1 MASTATRG
9 LFELPVRLRSGGWE
23 VVAKWLLLLG
33 TAITLGYVVGTGH
46 WVYALLLLVVPV
58 VLKYPVQF
66 ALAPFAFLIP
76 FDAIS
81 ALGGQ
86 KQGISLEWFAG
97 AAGTFILIM
106 TALAGHRLRTPPKA
120 ALWWSLLLFWLVSTG
135 AWAVD
140 PTLSISRLPTAFGL
154 LLLYLAASSI
164 TITRKELLT
173 IMGFAICGATLA
185 AAYSAISYYQGSAYH
200 ANVEGLRSSMRASL
214 VIGDRETDP
223 NGFATT
229 MLLPISF
236 CIATFLRFRGW
247 IRFLALS
254 AFSVMLFAVFLSMS
268 RGTLVAIVVMAA
280 VFFLRMRL
288 DWRAVFLAILGTGL
302 TLAMPGIFF
311 ERLQSAV
318 ATGGSGRFDIWK
330 IGWECLKRY
339 GFFGAGLDNFPTV
352 YNMFAGAASH
362 FIGYNKVAH
371 NTFLTV
377 AVEGGIVALLLFLY
391 VLKIQLRGTRVFN
404 KQVFPVTACEA
415 GCWAMLAAGFFLN
428 VLWGKTFWFAWIM
441 LAMASQL
448 TEAPAT
454 ETVG

>member
-1 MASTATRG
+1 MASTAARG
-9 LFELPVRLRSGGWE
+9 LFELPVRLRSGWWE
-23 VVAKWLLLLG
+23 LGAKWLLLLG
-33 TAITLGYVVGTGH
+33 TAVFLGYVVGTGQ
-46 WVYALLLLVVPV
+46 WVYALLLLLVPV

-97 AAGTFILIM
+97 AAGTFILVM
-106 TALAGHRLRTPPKA
+106 TALAGHRLRKPSKA
-120 ALWWSLLLFWLVSTG
+120 AIWWSLLLLWLACTG
-135 AWAVD
+135 AWAVE
-140 PTLSISRLPTAFGL
+140 PGLSVSRFPTAFGL

-173 IMGFAICGATLA
+173 IMAFAICGATLA
-185 AAYSAISYYQGSAYH
+185 AAYSAVSYYQGSAYH
-200 ANVEGLRSSMRASL
+200 ANIEGLQSSMRASL
-214 VIGDRETDP
+214 VIGNRETDP
-223 NGFATT
+223 NGFATA

-254 AFSVMLFAVFLSMS
+254 AFSIMLFAVFLTMS

-288 DWRAVFLAILGTGL
+288 DWRIVLLAILGTGL
-302 TLAMPGIFF
+302 MLAMPGIFF
-311 ERLQSAV
+311 ERLQTAV

-330 IGWECLKRY
+330 IGWECLKHY
-339 GFFGAGLDNFPTV
+339 GFFGAGLDNFPVV

-362 FIGYNKVAH
+362 FIGFNKVAH
-371 NTFLTV
+371 NTFLTI
-377 AVEGGIVALLLFLY
+377 AVEGGVVALVLFVY
-391 VLKIQLRGTRVFN
+391 VLKIQLRSGREFS
-404 KQVFPVTACEA
+404 KQVFPLTACEA
-415 GCWAMLAAGFFLN
+415 GCWAILVGGFFLN

-441 LAMASQL
+441 LALASQFR
-448 TEAPAT
+448 EAPAT
-454 ETVG
+454 EATG